1 MSVLRYSGGG
11 TGVRNA
17 RWVITVTVFAVEFD
31 IAEFGAANPDT
42 AFDVKPDDTEPETAE
57 PDTGAPAQSS
67 AKT

>member
-1 MSVLRYSGGG
+1 M
-11 TGVRNA
+11 
-17 RWVITVTVFAVEFD
+17 FAVEFD